1 MTTKLYPLKFD
12 PILKYRVWGGDKL
25 QTYLKK
31 DFKGQKNIGE
41 SWELSGVDGDI
52 SVVKNG
58 FLKGN
63 SLTELMEVYMGDLMG
78 ERVFEKFGLSFP
90 LLIKFIDAREALS
103 IQVHPD
109 DQLAKERHQS
119 FGKTE
124 MWYVMQAEPEARL
137 INGFAREVKPEEY
150 VRAVENNTVE
160 SILASHPV
168 KAGDVFFI
176 PAGRV
181 HAIGAGIVIAEIQQ
195 TSDITYRIY
204 DFGRVDKDG
213 KPRELHTQLAKDAI
227 DYKLYDNFITKY
239 KAEPN
244 RSVEAVNCP
253 YFSTSVLEA
262 TNTVIRDYYPLDSF
276 VILIATE
283 GQADIKYEGGTEK
296 ITKGET
302 VLIPADLRQIEIVPD
317 KTVKLLEVYVP
328 H

>member
-1 MTTKLYPLKFD
+1 
-12 PILKYRVWGGDKL
+12 VWGGDKL
-25 QTYLKK
+25 QTYLDK

-52 SVVKNG
+52 SVVNNG

-63 SLTELMEVYMGDLMG
+63 NLTELMEVYMGDLMG

-90 LLIKFIDAREALS
+90 LLIKFIDAREPLS

-109 DQLAKERHQS
+109 DQLAKKRHQS

-124 MWYVMQAEPEARL
+124 MWYVMQAEEKARL
-137 INGFAREVKPEEY
+137 INGFAREVKPAEY
-150 VRAVENNTVE
+150 VKAVENNTIE
-160 SILASHPV
+160 SILSSHPV
-168 KAGDVFFI
+168 HTGDVFFI

-213 KPRELHTQLAKDAI
+213 KPRELHTQQAMDAI
-227 DYKLYDNFITKY
+227 DYKLYDNFVTKCNT
-239 KAEPN
+239 EPN
-244 RSVEAVNCP
+244 RSVEAVSCP
-253 YFSTSVLEA
+253 YFSTRILEA
-262 TNTVIRDYYPLDSF
+262 TNTVIRDYYSLDSF

-283 GQADIKYEGGTEK
+283 GEAAIKYEGGIEK

-302 VLIPADLRQIEIVPD
+302 VLIPADLREIEIVPN